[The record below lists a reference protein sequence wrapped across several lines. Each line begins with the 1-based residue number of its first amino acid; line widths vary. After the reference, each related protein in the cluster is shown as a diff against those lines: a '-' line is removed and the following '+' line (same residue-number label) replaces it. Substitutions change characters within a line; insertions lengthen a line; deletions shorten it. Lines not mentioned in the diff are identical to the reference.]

1 MADYRKTLNMPD
13 TPFPMRGDL
22 AKREPGWIKA
32 WQEQKLYNKIR
43 AAAKGRPR
51 FVLHDGPPYANGDIH
66 LGHAVNKLLKDII
79 VRSKTLAGFDAP
91 YVPGWDCHGLPIEHK
106 IEVLH
111 GKNLPADKVRELCR
125 AFAAEQVEI
134 QKKGFIRLGVLGDW
148 DNPYLTMN
156 FANEAGEIRA
166 LAEMVKQGWVFKGLK
181 PVNWCFDCGSALAE
195 AEVEYIDKQSP
206 AVDVGFVCAEPEKL
220 AAAFG
225 LAVSPAPALCVPSG
239 TFYAVIWT
247 TTPWTIPA
255 NQAFN
260 VHPELDY
267 ALVETSRGVLLLA
280 SELVES
286 CLTRYKL
293 TGNVLAT
300 TKGAALTGIHFR
312 HPLYERSGPVI
323 PADYVGVDAG
333 TGIVHAAPAYG
344 VEDFNACMSHGFTF
358 DDILNPVQG
367 NGVYAA
373 DLPFFGGM
381 HIWKANPKIVEKLE
395 EVGALFSHE
404 KITHSY
410 MHCWRHRTPIIYRAA
425 PQWFV
430 GMDRVANHP
439 IHADASDSHPP
450 SPLSGKGGDEN
461 GSPVATKEK
470 QSSLR
475 ELALQGIDETA
486 FYPAWG
492 QARLRAMIASRPD
505 WCISR
510 QRNWGVPIPFFIH
523 KATGEL
529 HPRTVELMEQVAQRV
544 EKEGIEAWFKLPAA
558 ELLGEEAENY
568 QKISD
573 TLDVWFDS
581 GTTHWHVLRG
591 SHPDAAS
598 NTGRWADMYLEGSDQ
613 HRGWFHSSLLTGCA
627 IDGHPPYQSLLTHG
641 FTVDAQGR
649 KMSKSLGNGVEPQE
663 IGDKLGVE
671 ILRLWVAATDYSGEL
686 SISKEILDR
695 VVEVYRRLRNT
706 LRFLLANTA
715 DFDAKKDLLPP
726 EDWLEIDRYALALTQ
741 QLHEQCTASYARF
754 EFHTI
759 VQALQNFC
767 AEDLGAFYLDI
778 LKDRLYTTAADS
790 RPRRAAQ
797 SALWHIL
804 QSITRLMAP
813 ILAFTAEEIWQI
825 AGNGESV
832 MLSTWHELPALPEKS
847 ALVTRWQIVREVKSQ
862 VSRTLE
868 DLRTAGQIGSS
879 LQAEVTIHASGEKY
893 ELLAS
898 LGSDIRYVMMCSKVT
913 LVRVADTPSES
924 LTAIPSPYTKCARCW
939 HWREDVGQHDH
950 TAEHA
955 ELCSR
960 CVDNLF
966 GTGETRHAA

>member
-1 MADYRKTLNMPD
+1 
-13 TPFPMRGDL
+13 
-22 AKREPGWIKA
+22 
-32 WQEQKLYNKIR
+32 
-43 AAAKGRPR
+43 
-51 FVLHDGPPYANGDIH
+51 
-66 LGHAVNKLLKDII
+66 
-79 VRSKTLAGFDAP
+79 
-91 YVPGWDCHGLPIEHK
+91 VPGWDCHGLPIEHK

-206 AVDVGFVCAEPEKL
+206 AIDVGFVCAEPEKL
-220 AAAFG
+220 AAAFNIAAPQEDFPEADSKLRG
-225 LAVSPAPALCVPSG
+225 VSPAPII
-239 TFYAVIWT
+239 YAVIWT

-260 VHPELDY
+260 VHPDLEY

-280 SELVES
+280 SELVAS
-286 CLTRYKL
+286 CLTRYAL
-293 TGNVLAT
+293 TGTVLAT
-300 TKGAALTGIHFR
+300 TKGANLAGIHFR
-312 HPLYERSGPVI
+312 HPLYDRSGPVI
-323 PADYVGVDAG
+323 PADYVGMDAG

-367 NGVYAA
+367 NGVYAD
-373 DLPFFGGM
+373 DLPFFGGL
-381 HIWKANPKIVEKLE
+381 HIWKANPKIVEKLA

-439 IHADASDSHPP
+439 IRPSDSHPP
-450 SPLSGKGGDEN
+450 SPLPAEGGDRS
-461 GSPVATKEK
+461 GQALPAIGPT
-470 QSSLR
+470 LR
-475 ELALQGIDETA
+475 KLALKGIDETA

-492 QARLRAMIASRPD
+492 QARLRAMIAGRPD

-523 KATGEL
+523 KTTGEL
-529 HPRTVELMEQVAQRV
+529 HPRTVELMEQVAGRV

-558 ELLGEEAENY
+558 ELLGEDAAQYE
-568 QKISD
+568 KISD

-591 SHPDAAS
+591 SHKDAAS

-627 IDGHPPYQSLLTHG
+627 IDGQPPYRSLLTHG

-649 KMSKSLGNGVEPQE
+649 KMSKSLGNGIEPQE

-671 ILRLWVAATDYSGEL
+671 ILRLWLAATDYSGEL

-715 DFDAKKDLLPP
+715 DFDAKNDLLPP
-726 EDWLEIDRYALALTQ
+726 EEWLEIDRYALALTH

-754 EFHTI
+754 EFHPV

-804 QSITRLMAP
+804 QSVTRLMAP

-825 AGNGESV
+825 SGNSESV
-832 MLSTWHELPALPEKS
+832 MLATWHKLPALPGKS
-847 ALVTRWQIVREVKSQ
+847 APQGYFLRGALVTRWQQLREVKSR

-868 DLRTAGQIGSS
+868 DLRAAGKIGSS
-879 LQAEVTIHASGEKY
+879 LQAEVEIHASGAQHD
-893 ELLAS
+893 LLAS
-898 LGSDIRYVMMCSKVT
+898 FGDDLRFIMMCSKTT
-913 LVRVADTPSES
+913 LVRVSDTAVEAVNATPS
-924 LTAIPSPYTKCARCW
+924 AHAKCARCW
-939 HWREDVGQHDH
+939 HWREDVGHHDH
-950 TAEHA
+950 AAEHP
-955 ELCSR
+955 ELCGR
-960 CVDNLF
+960 CASNLF
-966 GTGETRHAA
+966 GAGEARHFA